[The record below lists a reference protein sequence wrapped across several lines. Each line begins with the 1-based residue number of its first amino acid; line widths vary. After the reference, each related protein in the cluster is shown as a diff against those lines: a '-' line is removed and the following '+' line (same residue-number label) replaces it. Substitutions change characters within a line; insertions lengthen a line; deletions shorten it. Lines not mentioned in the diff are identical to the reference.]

1 MPMSATCR
9 NTESRYSAAGFTLL
23 ELVVVLAIMGLVTGV
38 VAVRVFSM
46 INTWRERTQL
56 ESLEQQFAH
65 LPVLAR
71 QRGNDIVLPP
81 PAPTTTTAAASSATI
96 ATTDPLPVEPP
107 ALDLPKGW
115 VVYFNQPLWV
125 RGSGLCEGARI
136 RIEHGDRKYW
146 RVVAAPF
153 CQLSVDPSRT
163 WR

>member
-9 NTESRYSAAGFTLL
+9 NAESRRSAAGFTLL

-38 VAVRVFSM
+38 AGVRVFSM

-56 ESLEQQFAH
+56 ESLEQQFAR

-71 QRGNDIVLPP
+71 QRGSDIVLPP
-81 PAPTTTTAAASSATI
+81 PKPGATTTAAGSELV
-96 ATTDPLPVEPP
+96 ATTDPLPTEPP

-115 VVYFNQPLWV
+115 VVYFNQPLRV

-146 RVVAAPF
+146 RVVAPPF
-153 CQLSVDPSRT
+153 CQLSEDPSTT
-163 WR
+163 WP